1 MNFRSRRL
9 IGAIITT
16 IFASLLAV
24 VPLAE
29 MASAQ
34 TAFTTPRYVRT
45 IGGAGRPGVFSWGVE
60 YNPVTNEVLVSDYLN
75 FKIRRYDLQGNHL
88 GDFWRD
94 NAAGVFSPKNE
105 KIVLDPGSLQGIH
118 DMP

>member
-29 MASAQ
+29 IASAQ

-60 YNPVTNEVLVSDYLN
+60 YNPVTERGPGLRLPELQDPSVRPAGQPP
-75 FKIRRYDLQGNHL
+75 RRLL
-88 GDFWRD
+88 
-94 NAAGVFSPKNE
+94 A
-105 KIVLDPGSLQGIH
+105 
-118 DMP
+118 